1 VIGVND
7 LLAARFF
14 RGEAVDKHLTD
25 STGQTLRIVGVVN
38 THKYLTVQEAPVAT
52 VFYPLAQNFMPR
64 MTLVARVD
72 GAPTAMVDPI
82 RRAMLGVDATVPVYR
97 SMTLKSHL
105 DESTAGDRLTATLVG
120 VCGGMALALATLGV
134 YGVVAYA
141 VARRTRELGIRI
153 ALGARPPDLVR
164 LILSEGLTVT
174 AAGTALGLVAAA
186 VAATGLGS
194 ALPLYGVNPT
204 DPITYLTVPV
214 ILVVV
219 AIIAALPPTQRALRL
234 DPNAVLRQD

>member
-1 VIGVND
+1 MV
-7 LLAARFF
+7 
-14 RGEAVDKHLTD
+14 
-25 STGQTLRIVGVVN
+25 
-38 THKYLTVQEAPVAT
+38 AP
-52 VFYPLAQNFMPR
+52 L
-64 MTLVARVD
+64 
-72 GAPTAMVDPI
+72 
-82 RRAMLGVDATVPVYR
+82 RRAMLGVNAAVPVYR
-97 SMTLKSHL
+97 SITLKSHL

-164 LILSEGLTVT
+164 LILREGLTVT
-174 AAGTALGLVAAA
+174 AAGTAFGLVAAA
-186 VAATGLGS
+186 AAATGLGS

-214 ILVVV
+214 VLVLV

>member
-1 VIGVND
+1 
-7 LLAARFF
+7 
-14 RGEAVDKHLTD
+14 
-25 STGQTLRIVGVVN
+25 
-38 THKYLTVQEAPVAT
+38 
-52 VFYPLAQNFMPR
+52 
-64 MTLVARVD
+64 
-72 GAPTAMVDPI
+72 MVDPI